1 MLPSTL
7 SLPWLAFLK
16 LDDLVIPVLLSVA
29 TIVEL

>member
-7 SLPWLAFLK
+7 SSPWLAFLK